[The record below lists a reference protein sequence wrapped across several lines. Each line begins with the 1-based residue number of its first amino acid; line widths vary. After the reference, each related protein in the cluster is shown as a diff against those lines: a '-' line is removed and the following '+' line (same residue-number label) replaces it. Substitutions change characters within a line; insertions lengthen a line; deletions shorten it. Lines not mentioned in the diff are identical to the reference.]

1 MAAAMNSDKRTGT
14 GEGAD
19 LELRAREVQGSLD
32 AELGI
37 TPIEAEYEDALAT
50 MVEAKQ
56 SQVERIEDRLEA
68 MIERQAA
75 SLKSTQ
81 EQRPGILALPA
92 RRARWEA
99 SVGTQQA
106 TAQLLQSRLERVR
119 EIREGMSPAGPRL
132 EELAMRKL
140 RAQSPELVEGWQ
152 EMQEARR
159 AHQLHLR
166 LQEQQK
172 LKRAASMQRGRR
184 LDFDQVD

>member
-1 MAAAMNSDKRTGT
+1 MAAAMNSGKRAGA

-19 LELRAREVQGSLD
+19 LELRARELQGALVAD
-32 AELGI
+32 FEI
-37 TPIEAEYEDALAT
+37 TPIEAEYEDALST

-56 SQVERIEDRLEA
+56 SQMERIEDRLET

-75 SLKSTQ
+75 ALKATQ
-81 EQRPGILALPA
+81 ERRPGLLALPA

-99 SVGTQQA
+99 SLETQQA
-106 TAQLLQSRLERVR
+106 TAQLLQTRLERVR
-119 EIREGMSPAGPRL
+119 EIREGMSPSGPRL

-140 RAQSPELVEGWQ
+140 RAQSPELVEGWK

-172 LKRAASMQRGRR
+172 QKRSASMQLSRR
-184 LDFDQVD
+184 PDVDQVD

>member
-1 MAAAMNSDKRTGT
+1 MAAVKNFDKRTGAE
-14 GEGAD
+14 EGAD
-19 LELRAREVQGSLD
+19 LDQRAREIQGSLD
-32 AELGI
+32 TELST
-37 TPIEAEYEDALAT
+37 TPIETEFEDALAT

-56 SQVERIEDRLEA
+56 SQVERIEDRLET

-75 SLKSTQ
+75 ALKSAQ
-81 EQRPGILALPA
+81 DQRPGILALPD

-99 SVGTQQA
+99 SVGAQQT
-106 TAQLLQSRLERVR
+106 TAQLLQARLERIR
-119 EIREGMSPAGPRL
+119 EIREGMSPSGPRL

-140 RAQSPELVEGWQ
+140 RAQSPELVEGWK

-172 LKRAASMQRGRR
+172 QKRSASMQRGRR